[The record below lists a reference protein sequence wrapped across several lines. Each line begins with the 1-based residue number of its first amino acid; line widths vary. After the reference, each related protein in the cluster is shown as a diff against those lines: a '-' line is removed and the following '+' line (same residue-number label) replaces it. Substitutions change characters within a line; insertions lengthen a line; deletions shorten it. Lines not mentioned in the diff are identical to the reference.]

1 MGTTTIIGIIL
12 VFIYLV
18 FFAIYVYKEGYR
30 NGYKKCDEI
39 YRPAIDEVVK
49 AAMKNKT
56 EEEKDGE

>member
-1 MGTTTIIGIIL
+1 MGTTSIIGLIL
-12 VFIYLV
+12 VFIYFL
-18 FFAIYVYKEGYR
+18 FLATLIYKEGYR